1 MWYCTGF
8 QLMLLLIFIN
18 QKSKNMKKLFLAAV
32 LFTAILT
39 SCKKDST
46 PDPVPAPIVYAEEN
60 PLPTFLS
67 TTGFNQLSTVSNYG
81 ATKYEEGFTFKA
93 NVKGKINAMVMKL
106 PVANSSLRITIWDNV
121 SKAVLRTENI
131 NIPTANTEATIAI
144 ATFDVVKDKEYF
156 ISMWTSDDFQRSRT
170 DNAAAAYPIVSG
182 NISILGY
189 LSKSVASGQVFPTNV
204 SSRYYYGDL
213 SFKFQRT
220 E

>member
-1 MWYCTGF
+1 
-8 QLMLLLIFIN
+8 
-18 QKSKNMKKLFLAAV
+18 MKKLILVAV
-32 LFTAILT
+32 LFTAIFA
-39 SCKKDST
+39 SCKKDSA
-46 PDPVPAPIVYAEEN
+46 PVVIPPVVYVEEN
-60 PLPTFLS
+60 PLPGFLS
-67 TTGFNQLSTVSNYG
+67 ATGFNQLSTVSNYG
-81 ATKYEEGFTFKA
+81 VTKYEEGFSFKA

-131 NIPTANTEATIAI
+131 NVPTANTEATISI
-144 ATFDVVKDKEYF
+144 ATFDIVKDKEYF

-204 SSRYYYGDL
+204 STRYYYGDL
-213 SFKFQRT
+213 SFKFQQT
-220 E
+220 P